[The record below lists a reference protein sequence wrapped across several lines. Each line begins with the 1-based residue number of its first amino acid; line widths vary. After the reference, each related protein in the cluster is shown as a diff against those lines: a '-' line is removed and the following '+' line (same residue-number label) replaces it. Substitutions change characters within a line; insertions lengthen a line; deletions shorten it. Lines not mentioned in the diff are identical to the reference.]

1 MEVSK
6 RDWKLFMEKIGDWQE
21 DYMDRLNQ
29 KYIKLLSE
37 DKDPSDKFWALEK
50 RINKDKK
57 RPGVM
62 LEMEKSEMIYDLVR
76 LIRDKVI
83 KFEDLDEFSDE
94 LKSTVK
100 MILERQI

>member
-6 RDWKLFMEKIGDWQE
+6 KDWKLFRDKIADWQE
-21 DYMDRLNQ
+21 DYMDKLNQ

-37 DKDPSDKFWALEK
+37 DKNPSDKFWALEK

-57 RPGVM
+57 RPGVI
-62 LEMEKSEMIYDLVR
+62 LQMEKSEMIYDLVR

-83 KFEDLDEFSDE
+83 KFEDLNDFSDE
-94 LKSTVK
+94 LKAAVK
-100 MILERQI
+100 MYLER

>member
-6 RDWKLFMEKIGDWQE
+6 RDWKLFRDKIADWQE

-37 DKDPSDKFWALEK
+37 DKKPSDKFWALEK

-57 RPGVM
+57 RLGVM
-62 LEMEKSEMIYDLVR
+62 LEMEKSETAYNLVI

-94 LKSTVK
+94 LKAVVK
-100 MILERQI
+100 MYLDR